1 MDKYFPCRSTNL
13 IAACLILILITVYI
27 FDSVFMD
34 TDMFCEWSSSY
45 TNDGMKRWFIN
56 ENILTK
62 KQLVGSIN
70 CRALLTGQ
78 KREITRANSLQNEYL
93 IALSPFYYIS
103 RTRDCKKFL
112 RDRGYITSTLSS
124 EEEDFPI
131 AYSVLIFKAI
141 NQFERLLRSIY
152 RPQNF
157 YCVHADTKMSDVRRK
172 ALETIVNCFDNV
184 FMSSISYDV
193 RWGKITVLQADLVCM
208 KDLLRHTKWKY
219 FINLTGQDFPL
230 KTNLEIVKI
239 LKAYYGANDVSISN
253 HQATFAHRWTNIK
266 SSPPV
271 VFPYKGSLHI
281 TVNRPF
287 VEYAITNKTAIQL
300 LKWLVG
306 TIIPDESFFSTL
318 NFNSNLGIPGSFQ
331 GNLSNAMALY
341 KSMTRYK
348 IWKLDKSCNGQYV
361 RGICIP
367 AVEDL
372 FKIHSRPELFINKVY
387 WDYEHYVLD
396 CLEESIWNRTIDNIH
411 GMIDLNI
418 SDYSNLY
425 FVKHAL
431 KDNNI

>member
-1 MDKYFPCRSTNL
+1 M
-13 IAACLILILITVYI
+13 
-27 FDSVFMD
+27 
-34 TDMFCEWSSSY
+34 
-45 TNDGMKRWFIN
+45 
-56 ENILTK
+56 
-62 KQLVGSIN
+62 
-70 CRALLTGQ
+70 
-78 KREITRANSLQNEYL
+78 ANRLSNEYL
-93 IALSPFYYIS
+93 NVLSPFYYIS

-112 RDRGYITSTLSS
+112 RDRDYITSTLSS
-124 EEEDFPI
+124 EEEDFQI
-131 AYSVLIFKAI
+131 AYSILVFKSI

-172 ALETIVNCFDNV
+172 ALESIASCFDNV
-184 FMSSISYDV
+184 FMSSKSYDV
-193 RWGKITVLQADLVCM
+193 RWGKITVLQADIICM
-208 KDLLRHTKWKY
+208 QDLLRYKKWKY

-239 LKAYYGANDVSISN
+239 LKAYNGANDVSISN
-253 HQATFAHRWTNIK
+253 NQAKFAHRWTNIK
-266 SSPPV
+266 TSPPG

-281 TVNRPF
+281 TVNRQF
-287 VEYAITNKTAIQL
+287 VEYAITNKTATQL

-331 GNLSNAMALY
+331 GNFTNAMALY

-361 RGICIP
+361 HAICIP

-372 FKIHSRPELFINKVY
+372 SKIHSRPELFINKVY

-396 CLEESIWNRTIDNIH
+396 CLEESIRNRTIDNIL
-411 GMIDLNI
+411 GIIDLNI
-418 SDYSNLY
+418 SDYSSLY

-431 KDNNI
+431 RVNNI